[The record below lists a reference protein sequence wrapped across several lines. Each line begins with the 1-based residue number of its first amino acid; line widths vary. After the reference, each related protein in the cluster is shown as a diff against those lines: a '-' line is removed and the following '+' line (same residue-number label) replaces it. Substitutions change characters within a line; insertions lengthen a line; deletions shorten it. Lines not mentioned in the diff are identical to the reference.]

1 MYKVILKDLLEGKS
15 YPDAGVALYDMY
27 CAQLGAAD
35 KFVVDLA
42 DVESLPSI
50 FLNTFIGSIIDKYGK
65 EQLKQN
71 VSFAN
76 VTRLQAERLRD
87 YLARY

>member
-1 MYKVILKDLLEGKS
+1 MCKVILKDLLAGKS
-15 YPDAGVALYDMY
+15 YPDAGAALYDMY

-42 DVESLPSI
+42 DVESLPSM
-50 FLNTFIGSIIDKYGK
+50 FLNTFIGAIIDKYGK

-71 VSFAN
+71 VGFAN